1 MKARRP
7 PAPRRRPRRKTQKT
21 AGTLWLPL
29 AAAGLAVLAIAI
41 FGQAVSLFRE
51 WQAPTGPTATITA
64 VSRAAPGR

>member
-7 PAPRRRPRRKTQKT
+7 RTPRRRPRRKTEKT
-21 AGTLWLPL
+21 ASTLWLPL

-51 WQAPTGPTATITA
+51 WQAPTGGPATITA
-64 VSRAAPGR
+64 VSRAAATR